1 MMNIADLLLICLQQ
15 AGSPWTGGGADSRVP
30 GQKDGF
36 ELLLQETLQRALRL
50 DGTAGAGGPQDAN
63 VFQGLEDSPDRA
75 ENTDVS
81 GAGRSGGSRK
91 ALAPLIASSAGKYGI
106 DPALVRQV
114 VKAESGYDSRAVS
127 PAGAE
132 GLMQLMP
139 ATARAYGV
147 TDALDPAQNI
157 DGGTHFLRD
166 LLQRYQGN
174 VPLALAAYNAGPGAV
189 EKYGGIPPYAETQS
203 YVRKILAGLGG
214 LDRQV

>member
-1 MMNIADLLLICLQQ
+1 MNIADLLLICLQQ
-15 AGSPWTGGGADSRVP
+15 AASPWTGSGADSQEP
-30 GQKDGF
+30 EQKDGF
-36 ELLLQETLQRALRL
+36 ELLLQETLQQALRL
-50 DGTAGAGGPQDAN
+50 DGSAGAGGAQDTNAC
-63 VFQGLEDSPDRA
+63 QGLEESADRV
-75 ENTDVS
+75 ENPGVS
-81 GAGRSGGSRK
+81 GAGCSDSTGK
-91 ALAPLIASSAGKYGI
+91 DVAPLIASAAGKYGI
-106 DPALVRQV
+106 DPALIRQV

-147 TDALDPAQNI
+147 TDALNPAENI
-157 DGGTHFLRD
+157 DAGTHFLHD
-166 LLQRYQGN
+166 LLARYQGN

-214 LDRQV
+214 FDRLA